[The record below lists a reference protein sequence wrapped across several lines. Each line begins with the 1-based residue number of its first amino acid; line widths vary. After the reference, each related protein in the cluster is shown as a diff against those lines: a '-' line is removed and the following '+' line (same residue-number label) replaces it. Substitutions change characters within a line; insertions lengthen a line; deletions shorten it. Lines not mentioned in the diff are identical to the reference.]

1 MIDIWNYRDFIEITE
16 SAGIIDFRT
25 GFGEMYRIKQVALQG
40 GRKNNEEKKTPCIE
54 RHPAS
59 ICDYYLH
66 EPEISQTPIAAIEHL
81 NLNEEPFSCS
91 VFIMPLGALIEKL
104 KG

>member
-1 MIDIWNYRDFIEITE
+1 MIDIWNYRDFIEITD
-16 SAGIIDFRT
+16 SPGIIDFRM
-25 GFGEMYRIKQVALQG
+25 GCGDMYRVKQVALQG
-40 GRKNNEEKKTPCIE
+40 SKKNKEEKKTPCIE

-66 EPEISQTPIAAIEHL
+66 EPEISQTPVATIEHL

-91 VFIMPLGALIEKL
+91 VFIMPLGAFIEKL